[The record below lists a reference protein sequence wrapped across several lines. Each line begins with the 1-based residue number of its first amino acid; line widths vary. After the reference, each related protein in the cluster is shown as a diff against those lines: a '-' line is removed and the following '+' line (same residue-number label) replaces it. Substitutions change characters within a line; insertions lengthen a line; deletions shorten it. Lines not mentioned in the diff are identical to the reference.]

1 VRTYSAELCI
11 SLHDMFRS
19 PVEPRRL
26 THNKISASR
35 HRFATRGGLRSRKY
49 GGFLAQVKKGNCST
63 WKAVL
68 GREAD
73 SYLASSGDNRGRE
86 LYRTLETTIDYS
98 LVRVRLLG

>member
-1 VRTYSAELCI
+1 MSDIQIFELCTTLLTAI
-11 SLHDMFRS
+11 PRPPRS
-19 PVEPRRL
+19 DL
-26 THNKISASR
+26 
-35 HRFATRGGLRSRKY
+35 FLY
-49 GGFLAQVKKGNCST
+49 GGFLAQVKKGNRST

-73 SYLASSGDNRGRE
+73 NHLALSGDNRGRE